1 MSDSRGI
8 WFHISLSSPCVPL
21 FLRNDTSVSTHHHFV
36 FFSTHRLSLLVT
48 INFFLWFPLKF
59 PKHNFIL
66 LFTNPISFSPFIFFS
81 SLRITALSPCHLT
94 FLAYPNSILSLS
106 PYKYIFPFPFVFLQ
120 TWFSAI
126 HHILLHFFPSLPTH
140 STSNPISLILCTQD
154 LISSFS
160 SSVLS
165 I

>member
-1 MSDSRGI
+1 MLLREVCLCPIFVMSDSRGI

-21 FLRNDTSVSTHHHFV
+21 FLRNDTSVSTHHHIV

-106 PYKYIFPFPFVFLQ
+106 PLQIYLSFPLC
-120 TWFSAI
+120 
-126 HHILLHFFPSLPTH
+126 LPT
-140 STSNPISLILCTQD
+140 NLILSYPSHPTPF
-154 LISSFS
+154 LSFS
-160 SSVLS
+160 PYTFH